1 TLGAAAVLLAV
12 TAFLV
17 PPPRTEVFPQMGE
30 GNLWIRAMLPPT
42 ILLAAGGSFPPPLP
56 PGIRPLPEGT
66 TVLSPH
72 RRPDDGTD
80 PTGFFNIDIFAPL
93 TPFAQWPRGMTKER
107 LIAQLK
113 QAFEREFVGVGF
125 NFSQTIQDNVEE
137 AVSGVKGENSVKLFG
152 PDLQVLSDTA
162 HTIARQLS
170 TVRGVSDRVET

>member
-1 TLGAAAVLLAV
+1 TLG
-12 TAFLV
+12 
-17 PPPRTEVFPQMGE
+17 
-30 GNLWIRAMLPPT
+30 IRAIPRPT
-42 ILLAAGGSFPPPLP
+42 IWLAAGETVTTRIRAVLRQFP
-56 PGIRPLPEGT
+56 EVT
-66 TVLSPH
+66 TVVSQH
-72 RRPDDGTD
+72 GRPDDGTD
-80 PTGFFNIDIFAPL
+80 PTGFFNVEIFAPL

-113 QAFEREFVGVGF
+113 QAFELEFVGVGF